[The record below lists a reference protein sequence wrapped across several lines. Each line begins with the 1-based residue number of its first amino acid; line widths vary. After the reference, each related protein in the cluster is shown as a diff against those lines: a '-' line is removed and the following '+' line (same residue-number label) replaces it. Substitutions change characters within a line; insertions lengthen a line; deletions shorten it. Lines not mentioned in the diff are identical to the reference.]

1 MRTNVLPD
9 SSNPILGAMTD
20 TGVEVLEYIPQL
32 RRYARF
38 LLGSPDQVDDL
49 VQDCLVRAI
58 ERGHRWQPGTNMRAW
73 LFTVMRNLFIDQ
85 KRRYALRP
93 RLLSIDE
100 QRPQVSWP
108 PSQIDSIELRN
119 LVLSLNALPDSQR
132 IAVLLVGLEGF
143 TYEEASTV
151 MNVPVGTV
159 RSRLSRGRQTLRL
172 VMQIDLRKAL

>member
-1 MRTNVLPD
+1 MRTNALPN
-9 SSNPILGAMTD
+9 SSNPILGAITD
-20 TGVEVLEYIPQL
+20 TRVEVLEYIPQL

-38 LLGSPDQVDDL
+38 LFGGPDQVDDL

-58 ERGHRWQPGTNMRAW
+58 ERGHRWQPGTNMKAW
-73 LFTVMRNLFIDQ
+73 LFTILHNLFIDH
-85 KRRYALRP
+85 KRRYASRP

-100 QRPQVSWP
+100 QRPQMSWP
-108 PSQIDSIELRN
+108 PNQIDSIELKN
-119 LVLSLNALPDSQR
+119 LELSLNALPDSQR

-143 TYEEASTV
+143 TYKEASTV

-172 VMQIDLRKAL
+172 VMQVDHRKAL